1 MLHTN
6 KMWYPWTVEDM
17 KTRYGPRSC
26 LTSGSGMAAAS
37 SIQTSSAWP
46 SFWWS
51 DGWMYCRTQTELH
64 TTKQTDRIIQQCG
77 HKVSNSSMHHYE
89 CIALTQSYNY
99 MQTHKANETAA
110 TAGMA
115 YCCRAQRD
123 EVSRHWWQNDI
134 MAVSISVTDDHTAT
148 LNQWVLLPTWV
159 SY

>member
-1 MLHTN
+1 
-6 KMWYPWTVEDM
+6 
-17 KTRYGPRSC
+17 
-26 LTSGSGMAAAS
+26 
-37 SIQTSSAWP
+37 
-46 SFWWS
+46 
-51 DGWMYCRTQTELH
+51 
-64 TTKQTDRIIQQCG
+64 
-77 HKVSNSSMHHYE
+77 
-89 CIALTQSYNY
+89 

-123 EVSRHWWQNDI
+123 EVSHHWWQNDI